1 MQVLSATTIPSLPS
15 KKLAP
20 CSWLK
25 KHAYIVTT
33 LHRFHIVI
41 TTPLL
46 LPFLSVTMVIINP
59 HSLTV
64 KIENIV
70 NTVAMA
76 ADNSMTVDKIM
87 IVDEGI
93 IDGSKINAPITMG
106 ILPRGPPGM
115 LFTLLHGLLLIGN

>member
-1 MQVLSATTIPSLPS
+1 
-15 KKLAP
+15 
-20 CSWLK
+20 
-25 KHAYIVTT
+25 
-33 LHRFHIVI
+33 
-41 TTPLL
+41 
-46 LPFLSVTMVIINP
+46 MVIINP